1 MSKPLIYI
9 DQNIIGLQLQG
20 IISLAKRDDVAWVYS
35 KEHFAEIRRSNEPAK
50 YLDVLTA
57 IDAKLLD
64 LVLDEN
70 WKITGEARL
79 NESGTSHQH
88 YDAYIE
94 ANKDVDFDDTLFDPF
109 QVWVNGG
116 EDEGSLRDLPEKFAH
131 QILSLTSELPFDTT
145 EMIGKVKSITPKF
158 DSIIEEMLLNGND
171 IEKTRAAF
179 GDEKG
184 AIGSISGEKEIEKIW
199 EIISPTMQGTEISC
213 DQFFGF
219 DPIEKQGYDFWPM
232 YLGIIGC
239 NAVLDILGFQAEK
252 KCRKLNKIHNVRS
265 DAGHIAM
272 GAYCSAI
279 LSKDKRLIKRAKAIY
294 GYKRIGTSPI
304 LVTQRLTSDCGRKS
318 IPTTQI

>member
-9 DQNIIGLQLQG
+9 DQNIIGLHLQG
-20 IISLAKRDDVAWVYS
+20 IISLAKRDDVTWVYS
-35 KEHFAEIRRSNEPAK
+35 KEHFAEIRRSDEPAK
-50 YLDVLTA
+50 YLDVLDA
-57 IDAKLLD
+57 IDAKILD

-70 WKITGEARL
+70 WKIAGEARL
-79 NESGTSHQH
+79 NESGTPHQH

-94 ANKDVDFDDTLFDPF
+94 ANRDVNFDDTLFDPF

-116 EDEGSLRDLPEKFAH
+116 GDEGPLKNLSEKFAH
-131 QILSLTSELPFDTT
+131 QILSLISELPFDTT
-145 EMIGKVKSITPKF
+145 EMIDKVKSIKPKF
-158 DSIIEEMLLNGND
+158 DSMIDDMILNGND

-184 AIGSISGEKEIEKIW
+184 AIGSISGEKEVEKIW
-199 EIISPTMQGTEISC
+199 EIISPTMQGADISC

-219 DPIEKQGYDFWPM
+219 DPLEKQGYESWPM

-279 LSKDKRLIKRAKAIY
+279 LSEDKRLIKRAKAIY
-294 GYKRIGTSPI
+294 GYKNIGTSPI
-304 LVTQRLTSDCGRKS
+304 WVTREANKS
-318 IPTTQI
+318 IQPTADASAD

>member
-20 IISLAKRDDVAWVYS
+20 IFNLSKRDDVIWIYS
-35 KEHFAEIRRSNEPAK
+35 KEHFAEIRRSNEPEK
-50 YLDVLTA
+50 YLGVLDA
-57 IDAKLLD
+57 MDAKLLD

-79 NESGTSHQH
+79 IENGTPYDH
-88 YDAYIE
+88 YDSYID
-94 ANKDVDFDDTLFDPF
+94 ATGDVDFDDTIFDPF

-116 EDEGSLRDLPEKFAH
+116 GEEGPLKDLSEKIAQ
-131 QILSLTSELPFDTT
+131 QILRLNSSLPFDTT
-145 EMIGKVKSITPKF
+145 EMTDKVKHIKPEF
-158 DSIIEEMLLNGND
+158 DSMVDEMISNGND
-171 IEKTRAAF
+171 IHKTRAAF

-184 AIGSISGEKEIEKIW
+184 AIGSISGEKQIEKIW
-199 EIISPTMQGTEISC
+199 EIISPTMQGCDISC

-219 DPIEKQGYDFWPM
+219 DPIEKQGYENWPI

-239 NAVLDILGFQAEK
+239 NSVLDILGFQAEK

-279 LSKDKRLIKRAKAIY
+279 ISEDKRLVKRAKAIY
-294 GYKRIGTSPI
+294 EYKNIGTSPI
-304 LVTQRLTSDCGRKS
+304 LVTREANKPIQ
-318 IPTTQI
+318 PTADASAD

>member
-9 DQNIIGLQLQG
+9 DQNIIGLQLHG
-20 IISLAKRDDVAWVYS
+20 IISLDKRDDVIWVYS
-35 KEHFAEIRRSNEPAK
+35 KEHFAEIRRSDEPAK
-50 YLDVLTA
+50 YLDVIDA

-79 NESGTSHQH
+79 NESGTPQQH
-88 YDAYIE
+88 YDSYIE
-94 ANKDVDFDDTLFDPF
+94 ASRDVDFDNNLFDPF

-116 EDEGSLRDLPEKFAH
+116 GDEGLLNDLSEKIAH
-131 QILSLTSELPFDTT
+131 QILALTSGLPFDTT
-145 EMIGKVKSITPKF
+145 EITNRVNSINPEF
-158 DSIIEEMLLNGND
+158 DSMIDEMISNRND
-171 IEKTRAAF
+171 IDKNRAAF

-184 AIGSISGEKEIEKIW
+184 AIGNISGDKQIEKIW
-199 EIISPTMQGTEISC
+199 EIISPTMHGADISC

-219 DPIEKQGYDFWPM
+219 DPIEKQGYESWPT

-252 KCRKLNKIHNVRS
+252 KCRKLNKIHNIRS

-279 LSKDKRLIKRAKAIY
+279 LSEDKRFIKRAKAIY
-294 GYKRIGTSPI
+294 EYKNIGTAHI
-304 LVTQRLTSDCGRKS
+304 LITREANRS
-318 IPTTQI
+318 IQPTTDAAVD

>member
-1 MSKPLIYI
+1 MSKPIIYI

-20 IISLAKRDDVAWVYS
+20 MISLAKRDDVTWVYS
-35 KEHFAEIRRSNEPAK
+35 KEHFAEIRRSDGPAK
-50 YLDVLTA
+50 YLDVLNA

-94 ANKDVDFDDTLFDPF
+94 ANRDVDFDDTLFDPF

-116 EDEGSLRDLPEKFAH
+116 GDERPLKDLSEKFAH

-145 EMIGKVKSITPKF
+145 EMIGKVKSIKPKF
-158 DSIIEEMLLNGND
+158 DSIIDEMILNGND

-199 EIISPTMQGTEISC
+199 EIISPTMQGAEISC

-219 DPIEKQGYDFWPM
+219 DPIEKQGYESWPM

-239 NAVLDILGFQAEK
+239 NAALDILGFQAEK

-279 LSKDKRLIKRAKAIY
+279 LSEDKRLIKRAKAIY

-304 LVTQRLTSDCGRKS
+304 LVTREANNS
-318 IPTTQI
+318 IQPTADAPAD